1 MVRVSLLLLQA
12 CSVVMDVVLFQCLLL
27 AIAELTTEEE
37 ALETVEVCACDCH
50 MTCSEHVTV
59 T

>member
-1 MVRVSLLLLQA
+1 
-12 CSVVMDVVLFQCLLL
+12 MDVVLFQCLLL